1 MRIYLSEVYGTLA
14 VALRRR
20 LLQEGFQLRV
30 RVERRA
36 ELPIDALRLESCLTV
51 PDDSEA
57 LAASLSACA
66 LIFALPPAADRRL
79 SVKARRRRR
88 QAFVD
93 ALDRSP
99 TPEQLIYVAD
109 PLFEERLELT
119 TSGGNQ
125 KYAERDQIPSW
136 CLHGSPAAQVAA
148 RAAAGAPYTVVRL
161 AQLYETSPHTGR
173 LLPLAQTL
181 YSGEVITSWLHCD
194 AAVEGL
200 LQLWLRGQRGQH
212 FTLSGEDLS
221 HAVFHRTAQRLGH
234 GVAPLRSG
242 ELAFAKRRLLL
253 SFDSIGLLTST
264 QKDQLI
270 QLSAALS
277 TRPLQQSEARSHVL
291 PPLIKV
297 ADQLTVRAP
306 YRKR

>member
-66 LIFALPPAADRRL
+66 LIFAIPPAADRRL
-79 SVKARRRRR
+79 SIDARRRRR

-93 ALDRSP
+93 ALDLTP
-99 TPEQLIYVAD
+99 APEQLIYVAD

-119 TSGGNQ
+119 SSDQ
-125 KYAERDQIPSW
+125 DKKYTEDDQIPSW
-136 CLHGSPAAQVAA
+136 CLRDSPAAQVAT

-173 LLPLAQTL
+173 LLPLAKTL
-181 YSGEVITSWLHCD
+181 YSGAVITSWLHCD

-200 LQLWLRGQRGQH
+200 LQLWLRAKRGQH

-234 GVAPLRSG
+234 GVAPLRSS
-242 ELAFAKRRLLL
+242 ELAFAKRRLFL
-253 SFDSIGLLTST
+253 SLDSIGLLTAA
-264 QKDQLI
+264 QRDQLV
-270 QLSAALS
+270 QLSTALS
-277 TRPLQQSEARSHVL
+277 TRPLQQSEPRSPVL

-297 ADQLTVRAP
+297 ADQLTVNASR
-306 YRKR
+306 RRR